1 MQIGVCTDRGRLRE
15 NNQDYYY
22 SSKTL
27 DLPLFIVADG
37 MGGHKAGEVASKMA
51 VEIIVEVFNS
61 NKVNVSKDE
70 KTIINTIKQAI
81 DEANEKIYKKSL
93 ANLEFNGMGTTLTM
107 AYILGKKLLVGHIGD
122 SRVYII
128 QDNKIYQIT
137 EDHSLV
143 AELVKNG
150 SISAEEAQ
158 YHPQK
163 NIITRAVGTSKSID
177 TDIVIDEVKK
187 GDIIL
192 LCTDGLTNMI
202 DDLEIKN
209 IIKDND
215 DMQKACE
222 GLVKRANELGGL
234 DNITAIAVK
243 IV

>member
-1 MQIGVCTDRGRLRE
+1 MQVGVCTDRGKVRE

-22 SSKTL
+22 YSAAP

-51 VEIIVEVFNS
+51 VDVIVDIFTKNKGNIIKNEKEILNTIRIAIVEANDKAYQRS
-61 NKVNVSKDE
+61 
-70 KTIINTIKQAI
+70 IN
-81 DEANEKIYKKSL
+81 DVECY
-93 ANLEFNGMGTTLTM
+93 GMGTTVTM
-107 AYILGKKLLVGHIGD
+107 ACFTNDKLIIGHIGD
-122 SRVYII
+122 SRVYYIR
-128 QDNKIYQIT
+128 DNDIKQLT

-163 NIITRAVGTSKSID
+163 NIITRAVGTSKNID
-177 TDIVIDEVKK
+177 TDIVIAEVKK

-209 IIKDND
+209 LIVTNDN
-215 DMQKACE
+215 MQYACNS
-222 GLVKRANELGGL
+222 LVKRANELGGL
-234 DNITAIAVK
+234 DNITAIVVK

>member
-1 MQIGVCTDRGRLRE
+1 MQIGVCTDRGKLRE

-51 VEIIVEVFNS
+51 VDVIVEVFS
-61 NKVNVSKDE
+61 ANKTNIFRDE
-70 KTIINTIKQAI
+70 KTIINTIKLAI
-81 DEANEKIYKKSL
+81 DEANNKTYQKSIG
-93 ANLEFNGMGTTLTM
+93 NLEFNGMGTTLTM
-107 AYILGKKLLVGHIGD
+107 AYILGQKLLIGHIGD
-122 SRVYII
+122 SRAYII
-128 QDNKIYQIT
+128 QDNKINQLT

-150 SISAEEAQ
+150 SISVEEAQ

-209 IIKDND
+209 IIQNND
-215 DMQKACE
+215 DMQNACE
-222 GLVKRANELGGL
+222 SLVKRANELGGL

-243 IV
+243 IA

>member
-1 MQIGVCTDRGRLRE
+1 MQIGVCTDRGKLRE

-22 SSKTL
+22 SSSTL

-51 VEIIVEVFNS
+51 VELIVEVFNA
-61 NKVNVSKDE
+61 NKTNASKDE

-81 DEANEKIYKKSL
+81 DEANDKIYKKSI

-128 QDNKIYQIT
+128 QDNRIYQIT

-143 AELVKNG
+143 AQLVKNG

-209 IIKDND
+209 IINNND
-215 DMQKACE
+215 DMQNACE